1 MEPEGREPSV
11 AKKGVMG
18 QSSRAL
24 RRFSVR
30 SSWIAQ
36 SALGLLCLVPA
47 CDQPAASS
55 QTTEAQPAAELHDVS
70 DQEPSATAMGMT
82 VEDASSP
89 SFATARLGDV
99 IPKEPAA
106 PVTSTP
112 VEPDPAA
119 LGPIELR
126 AAKQRLTVR
135 LAPDHRAPIR
145 ARIPRGE
152 SFEVFEHVDGRGC
165 GGDGWAHVGNGGFV
179 CLKHSKKTTKAPR
192 MMPATRGGDVL
203 PYFFAQNRKDV
214 PAKRWSSLASF
225 VRGDEP
231 KTVYSPGR
239 DFAFVS
245 LLRQNGQ
252 NVFIDKRGRVMLERE
267 LDRYRPTS
275 FHGRDLVAA
284 PVPAGQQLAWAVDW
298 PLTTVRDAADPEA
311 AAVRTLEYHGEYFI
325 EPEAVRGPAGSV
337 WFELVDG
344 GFVRARDI
352 RRMETSVAPLVGE
365 EVAEDEIW
373 LDVELDQQVLTVM
386 RGTTPIYATLISS
399 GLKGPTPR
407 GLFRISEKHAFGSM
421 NSRPG
426 AAESY
431 AVEAVPFVQYISGN
445 IALHGAYWHDRFG
458 FRISHGCVNL
468 SPRDARH
475 VYSLTGPHARG
486 GWEDVYEDE
495 GDLGTRVRIHEGDD
509 VTVADR
515 RGPVEQVTG

>member
-1 MEPEGREPSV
+1 
-11 AKKGVMG
+11 MG
-18 QSSRAL
+18 QSSRIQG
-24 RRFSVR
+24 RSSVR
-30 SSWIAQ
+30 TSWIAQ
-36 SALGLLCLVPA
+36 AAFGLLCFVPA
-47 CDQPAASS
+47 CEQPASNP

-70 DQEPSATAMGMT
+70 DQEPAATAMRMT

-89 SFATARLGDV
+89 SFATQRLSSV
-99 IPKEPAA
+99 VPKPEAAPAPAA
-106 PVTSTP
+106 
-112 VEPDPAA
+112 DPAMV
-119 LGPIELR
+119 GPLELR

-152 SFEVFEHVDGRGC
+152 SFEVFERVDGRGC

-179 CLKHSKKTTKAPR
+179 CLKHSKKTAKAPR
-192 MMPATRGGDVL
+192 MMPATRGGEVL
-203 PYFFAQNRKDV
+203 PYFFAENRKDV
-214 PAKRWSSLASF
+214 PAKRWSSLASY
-225 VRGDEP
+225 VRGDAP

-267 LDRYRPTS
+267 LDRYRPS
-275 FHGRDLVAA
+275 GFEGRDLVAA
-284 PVPAGQQLAWAVDW
+284 PVPEGQVLAWAVDW
-298 PLTTVRDAADPEA
+298 PKTTVRVAADPTAEVA
-311 AAVRTLEYHGEYFI
+311 RTIEYHGEYFVKP
-325 EPEAVRGPAGSV
+325 EPIRSASGNL

-352 RRMETSVAPLVGE
+352 RRMKSVAPLAGE
-365 EVAEDEIW
+365 EVAQDEIW
-373 LDVELDQQVLTVM
+373 LDVELDQQVLTIM
-386 RGTTPIYATLISS
+386 RGTTPIYATLVSS

-407 GLFRISEKHAFGSM
+407 GLFRISQKHAFGSM
-421 NSRPG
+421 SSRPG

-431 AVEAVPFVQYISGN
+431 AVEAVPYVQYIDGN

-458 FRISHGCVNL
+458 FQISHGCVNL

-475 VYSLTGPHARG
+475 VYSVTGPHARG

-495 GDLGTRVRIHEGDD
+495 GDLGTRVRIHEGDN

-515 RGPVEQVTG
+515 RGPVEQVQG

>member
-1 MEPEGREPSV
+1 
-11 AKKGVMG
+11 MG
-18 QSSRAL
+18 QSSRAHS
-24 RRFSVR
+24 RSSVR
-30 SSWIAQ
+30 PSWIAQ
-36 SALGLLCLVPA
+36 AAFGLPAAGLGALLCLLPA
-47 CDQPAASS
+47 CEQPASNP

-70 DQEPSATAMGMT
+70 DQEPAATAMRMT

-89 SFATARLGDV
+89 SFATQRLSSV
-99 IPKEPAA
+99 IPKPEAAPAA
-106 PVTSTP
+106 PAP
-112 VEPDPAA
+112 AADPAMV
-119 LGPIELR
+119 GPLELR

-152 SFEVFEHVDGRGC
+152 SFEVFERVDGRGC

-179 CLKHSKKTTKAPR
+179 CLKHSKKTAKAPR
-192 MMPATRGGDVL
+192 MMPATRGGEVL
-203 PYFFAQNRKDV
+203 PYFFAENRKDV
-214 PAKRWSSLASF
+214 PAKRWSSLASYL
-225 VRGDEP
+225 RGDAP

-267 LDRYRPTS
+267 LDRYRPSS
-275 FHGRDLVAA
+275 FEGRDLVAA
-284 PVPAGQQLAWAVDW
+284 PVPEGQVLAWAVDW
-298 PLTTVRDAADPEA
+298 PKTTVRVAADPTAEA
-311 AAVRTLEYHGEYFI
+311 ARTLEYHGEHFVKP
-325 EPEAVRGPAGSV
+325 EPVRSASGNL

-352 RRMETSVAPLVGE
+352 RRMKPVAPLAGE
-365 EVAEDEIW
+365 EVAQDEIW
-373 LDVELDQQVLTVM
+373 LDVELDQQVLTIM
-386 RGTTPIYATLISS
+386 RGTTPIYATLVSS

-407 GLFRISEKHAFGSM
+407 GLFRISQKHAFGSM
-421 NSRPG
+421 SSRPG

-431 AVEAVPFVQYISGN
+431 AVEAVPYVQYIDGN

-458 FRISHGCVNL
+458 FQISHGCVNL

-475 VYSLTGPHARG
+475 VYSVTGPHARG

-495 GDLGTRVRIHEGDD
+495 GDLGTRVRIHEGDN

-515 RGPVEQVTG
+515 RGPVEQVQG

>member
-1 MEPEGREPSV
+1 
-11 AKKGVMG
+11 MG
-18 QSSRAL
+18 QSSRAQG
-24 RRFSVR
+24 RSVVR
-30 SSWIAQ
+30 SSSIAQ
-36 SALGLLCLVPA
+36 SAFGLSAAGLGAILCLLSS
-47 CDQPAASS
+47 CDQSAAS
-55 QTTEAQPAAELHDVS
+55 QTTEALPAAELHDVS
-70 DQEPSATAMGMT
+70 DQEPAATAMRMT
-82 VEDASSP
+82 VEDAASLGV
-89 SFATARLGDV
+89 ATSRLEDV
-99 IPKEPAA
+99 IPKADAASAPTSAPAA
-106 PVTSTP
+106 
-112 VEPDPAA
+112 DAA
-119 LGPIELR
+119 FAPIELR

-152 SFEVFEHVDGRGC
+152 SFEVFERVEGRGC

-192 MMPATRGGDVL
+192 MMPATRGGEVL

-214 PAKRWSSLASF
+214 PARRWRSLQSYL
-225 VRGDEP
+225 RGDEP
-231 KTVYSPGR
+231 QMVYSPGR
-239 DFAFVS
+239 DYAFVS
-245 LLRQNGQ
+245 LLREGGK

-275 FHGRDLVAA
+275 FQGRDFVAA
-284 PVPAGQQLAWAVDW
+284 PVPEGQQLAWAVDW
-298 PLTTVRDAADPEA
+298 PLTTVRVAAEPEA
-311 AAVRTLEYHGEYFI
+311 EAVRTLEYHGEYFI
-325 EPEAVRGPAGSV
+325 EPEPVRSSTGGL

-352 RRMETSVAPLVGE
+352 RRLEATVAPLVGE

-386 RGTTPIYATLISS
+386 RGSTPIYATLISS
-399 GLKGPTPR
+399 GLKGPTPH
-407 GLFRISEKHAFGSM
+407 GLFRVAQKHAFGSM

-426 AAESY
+426 AAEAY
-431 AVEAVPFVQYISGN
+431 AVEAVPYVQYIDGN

-495 GDLGTRVRIHEGDD
+495 GDLGTRVRIHEGEN
-509 VTVADR
+509 VVVVDR
-515 RGPVEQVTG
+515 RGPVERVTG

>member
-1 MEPEGREPSV
+1 M
-11 AKKGVMG
+11 
-18 QSSRAL
+18 RA
-24 RRFSVR
+24 
-30 SSWIAQ
+30 SWIAQ
-36 SALGLLCLVPA
+36 SAFGLLCLVPG

-55 QTTEAQPAAELHDVS
+55 QTTEAQAAAELHDVS
-70 DQEPSATAMGMT
+70 DQEPTATAMGMT
-82 VEDASSP
+82 VDEASSP
-89 SFATARLGDV
+89 TFATPRLGNV
-99 IPKEPAA
+99 IPKEQAAPAA
-106 PVTSTP
+106 SAPADV
-112 VEPDPAA
+112 DPAA

-152 SFEVFEHVDGRGC
+152 SFEVFERVDGRGC

-192 MMPATRGGDVL
+192 MMPAGRGGDVL

-214 PAKRWSSLASF
+214 PARRWSSLQSF
-225 VRGDEP
+225 LRGDEP
-231 KTVYSPGR
+231 RTVYSPGR

-275 FHGRDLVAA
+275 FEGRDLVAA
-284 PVPAGQQLAWAVDW
+284 PVPEGQQLAWAVDW
-298 PLTTVRDAADPEA
+298 PTTTVRDAADPEA
-311 AAVRTLEYHGEYFI
+311 TPVRTIEYHGEYFI
-325 EPEAVRGPAGSV
+325 KPEAVRGPAGSV

-352 RRMETSVAPLVGE
+352 RRMETTVAPLVGE

-407 GLFRISEKHAFGSM
+407 GLFRIGEKHAFGSM

-431 AVEAVPFVQYISGN
+431 AVEAVPFVQYINGN

-509 VTVADR
+509 VVVADR
-515 RGPVEQVTG
+515 RGPIEQVTG